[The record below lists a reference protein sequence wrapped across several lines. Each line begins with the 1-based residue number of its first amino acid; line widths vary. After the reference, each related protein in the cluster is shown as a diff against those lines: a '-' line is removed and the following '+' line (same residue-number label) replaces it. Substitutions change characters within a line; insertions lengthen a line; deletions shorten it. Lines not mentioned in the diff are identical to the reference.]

1 MTATVPSAPAAAR
14 VVDGTRHLP
23 ALLGERG
30 AARFACLHLP
40 TVPRERGAARAV
52 VVLCS
57 SIGAEWKYNYRRE
70 VLLARMLAHGG
81 IAAVRFHYL
90 GTGHSDDGV
99 ADFGGMVADA
109 RAAESWAHTVTGT
122 SASLFFGAKFGALV
136 AAAAGRP
143 SAAPVVVWG
152 APATGA
158 DYFRELFRLE
168 RAGRLGSG
176 LDASPEPA
184 DSPRLRLARGEPA
197 DVLGYTVPAELYASA
212 RNVTFEDALG
222 SPPRTVRLIEVST
235 ERAAQRALGRRV
247 DRLAARGFRVSSSR
261 IAEDRSW
268 WLHDAD
274 WRPDEE
280 RESVRSL
287 LVDTV
292 RWSETVL
299 SGASG

>member
-1 MTATVPSAPAAAR
+1 VTATVPSAAR

-23 ALLGERG
+23 TFLGDRG

-40 TVPRERGAARAV
+40 DGPARAV
-52 VVLCS
+52 VVFCS

-81 IAAVRFHYL
+81 FAAVRFHYL

-99 ADFGGMVADA
+99 ADFGSMVADA
-109 RAAESWAHTVTGT
+109 RLAEGWAHTVAGT
-122 SASLFFGAKFGALV
+122 SVSLFFGAKFGALV

-143 SAAPVVVWG
+143 SAAPVVAWG

-176 LDASPEPA
+176 LDTGSDASPELA

-212 RNVTFEDALG
+212 QHVTFDDALG
-222 SPPRTVRLIEVST
+222 PPPRTVRLIEVSV
-235 ERAAQRALGRRV
+235 ERAAQRALRRRV
-247 DRLAARGFRVSSSR
+247 DRLAARGFRVSSGR

-268 WLHDAD
+268 WFHDSD

-292 RWSETVL
+292 QWCGTAL
-299 SGASG
+299 SGLSGVSG